1 MPTYYPPGT
10 RRNNRHYIVRG
21 RINRREREI
30 RTIADNLSSANAHWR
45 NFKASLT
52 GEKASLTGK
61 RVNSLH
67 CGPPRVY
74 FIAVGDEAIKIGVA
88 QNVEARM
95 ASLQT
100 GNHEKLRLIGSIP
113 GDVTTEK
120 KFHRVFAK
128 YHVHGEWFKAA
139 PPLLQFIE
147 FIIEMENLKGPPPTR
162 PC

>member
-1 MPTYYPPGT
+1 MPTYYPPGS

-30 RTIADNLSSANAHWR
+30 RTTADNLVSADAHWR

-52 GEKASLTGK
+52 GE

-67 CGPPRVY
+67 SGPPRLDGPPRVY
-74 FIAVGDEAIKIGVA
+74 FIAVGDEAIKIGVS

-100 GNHEKLRLIGSIP
+100 GNYEKLRLIGSIP

-147 FIIEMENLKGPPPTR
+147 FIIEMENSKGPPPTR

>member
-10 RRNNRHYIVRG
+10 RRNNRYYIVRG
-21 RINRREREI
+21 RIDRREREI
-30 RTIADNLSSANAHWR
+30 RTTADNLSSANAHWR
-45 NFKASLT
+45 NFKVR
-52 GEKASLTGK
+52 LTGK
-61 RVNSLH
+61 RVNSPH
-67 CGPPRVY
+67 SGPPRVY

-95 ASLQT
+95 AALQT

-147 FIIEMENLKGPPPTR
+147 FISEMENPKGPPPKTDLR
-162 PC
+162 SASRG